1 VLTTVELGVVGL
13 GALLFFFYCHAR
25 VSARLPDPASRI
37 LAHGLLALMV
47 VGCLFNSF
55 LLDHNEG
62 VFFCW
67 LTGLLC
73 AGAQPWSVRQGGST
87 RPC

>member
-1 VLTTVELGVVGL
+1 MA
-13 GALLFFFYCHAR
+13 ALLFFFYCHAR

-37 LAHGLLALMV
+37 LARGLLALML

-67 LTGLLC
+67 LTGLLF
-73 AGAQPWSVRQGGST
+73 AGATPRSAR
-87 RPC
+87 